1 MHTSL
6 FRSRNPV
13 SFSAAQSLQEGWS
26 MSEPLN
32 RGHSHIFAYS
42 CGSNCLR
49 TIAAGLEPANRG
61 ENVKR

>member
-1 MHTSL
+1 
-6 FRSRNPV
+6 
-13 SFSAAQSLQEGWS
+13 

-42 CGSNCLR
+42 CGSNYLR